1 MRAFVKYF
9 AFGRCC
15 MCTFHLSRTYRL
27 PSEKI
32 EYKGLL
38 YSLLAFARKI
48 RAKNSDCIR
57 NKIQNAFFI
66 SVSIVYKS
74 FILEKNHTI
83 NTKICNFTLC
93 YVSGAPPGRSQVWMQ
108 APQPPPNCPPGL
120 EYLTQIDQ
128 LLIKQEVELLE
139 GMSRS
144 QSFQPSRYHTRKKF
158 KLEPYILLYSFYR
171 I

>member
-1 MRAFVKYF
+1 
-9 AFGRCC
+9 
-15 MCTFHLSRTYRL
+15 
-27 PSEKI
+27 
-32 EYKGLL
+32 
-38 YSLLAFARKI
+38 
-48 RAKNSDCIR
+48 
-57 NKIQNAFFI
+57 
-66 SVSIVYKS
+66 
-74 FILEKNHTI
+74 
-83 NTKICNFTLC
+83 
-93 YVSGAPPGRSQVWMQ
+93 MQ

-144 QSFQPSRYHTRKKF
+144 QSFQPRRKF